1 MTRIVVIDDRV
12 TNRNILTRLALSV
25 EEGLQVSAYASP
37 VEALD
42 ALDGGLE
49 CDLIVTDFNM
59 PEMDG
64 AAFVRTLRQRSERH
78 DVPVVVVTVYEDREF
93 CYRALEAGATD
104 FLLSPVDHLEFRAR
118 ARNLL
123 TLRRQQR
130 LLADRA
136 AGLEQALTR
145 QETASGEDLLG
156 RVLDAIPAA
165 ISIVDGQGR
174 LVFAN
179 QAHAALLGL
188 PRQEALGR
196 PLAETHGEDY
206 ALRSGVRDEKVRETG
221 VPLVAPALR
230 DGRARRQ
237 PALPPDRQG
246 PARQRVGLGHPGAE
260 RRVRRH
266 RAAAGG
272 GRQRALGPP
281 RSPDRPAERHLVPGP
296 RRGGA
301 AARAPGARESRR
313 CCTSTSTAS
322 RASTTPSARSSAT
335 ACSRR
340 WPGACATGSRTAT
353 CWPGCRA
360 TSSPSCAPASSA
372 RTTRPSWRGGS
383 PTRSA
388 EPFLVL
394 GHEVNS
400 SASVGITLAPADGRT
415 ADGCCATPSSRP
427 TGSRPRGATTTASSP
442 PR

>member
-1 MTRIVVIDDRV
+1 M
-12 TNRNILTRLALSV
+12 
-25 EEGLQVSAYASP
+25 
-37 VEALD
+37 
-42 ALDGGLE
+42 
-49 CDLIVTDFNM
+49 
-59 PEMDG
+59 
-64 AAFVRTLRQRSERH
+64 
-78 DVPVVVVTVYEDREF
+78 VVTVYEDREF

-221 VPLVAPALR
+221 VPLARPRYETVEL
-230 DGRARRQ
+230 RRQ

-246 PARQRVGLGHPGAE
+246 PARQRVGLGHQVLSVAFDVTE
-260 RRVRRH
+260 L
-266 RAAAGG
+266 
-272 GRQRALGPP
+272 RQEEADSA
-281 RSPDRPAERHLVPGP
+281 RSARLDRLTGLPNATSFQTAP
-296 RRGGA
+296 RRSCS
-301 AARAPGARESRR
+301 ARAGSTRSRR

-322 RASTTPSARSSAT
+322 RA
-335 ACSRR
+335 
-340 WPGACATGSRTAT
+340 
-353 CWPGCRA
+353 
-360 TSSPSCAPASSA
+360 
-372 RTTRPSWRGGS
+372 
-383 PTRSA
+383 
-388 EPFLVL
+388 
-394 GHEVNS
+394 
-400 SASVGITLAPADGRT
+400 
-415 ADGCCATPSSRP
+415 
-427 TGSRPRGATTTASSP
+427 
-442 PR
+442 